1 MKFPW
6 VDREEL
12 TSANLKIATLELE
25 LEHSKRIIAADAA
38 LIESLEKDLEETKKR
53 EVKAT
58 PEPTLAPFGRKPMLG
73 DVIES
78 ANKEAMR
85 RAVSG
90 EPSIIEDL
98 QKAQFKGRRDARKVN
113 G

>member
-12 TSANLKIATLELE
+12 TEARMRIVQLESE
-25 LEHSKRIIAADAA
+25 LEHAKRVMAADAT

-53 EVKAT
+53 EAKVEV
-58 PEPTLAPFGRKPMLG
+58 PNLAPFGRKPMLA
-73 DVIES
+73 DVIQT
-78 ANKEAMR
+78 ANSEAMR

-90 EPSIIEDL
+90 GPSIVEDL
-98 QKAQFKGRRDARKVN
+98 KKAQFAGRRDAR